1 MRPTGRN
8 GYPALLLAVL
18 CAGGLVCALA
28 AAQEPLDGGA
38 VISVQ
43 VGDGG
48 DTTLDVQRGEVKVR
62 SGGKETRVAAGEG
75 VQAGHGKPMK
85 HLLRA
90 PTNLSPSDGANVSSL
105 DFTVRFDKVPGAHA
119 YEVLVASDPQFSD
132 IVWRADRAE
141 GTKVEARVQKAGTYW
156 WRVTA
161 LSPRSEVSGRA
172 SSPRKLVVD
181 LTPPK
186 LKAGQP
192 RWK

>member
-1 MRPTGRN
+1 MRAARLFSV
-8 GYPALLLAVL
+8 ALLFALGVA
-18 CAGGLVCALA
+18 ALA
-28 AAQEPLDGGA
+28 YGRAGEPIDGGA

-62 SGGKETRVAAGEG
+62 AGGQEARVGAGEA
-75 VQAGHGKPMK
+75 VHATHSRPMK

-90 PTNLSPSDGANVSSL
+90 PTNLSPVDGANVSTL
-105 DFTVRFDKVPGAHA
+105 EFIVRFDRVPGATG
-119 YEVLVASDPQFSD
+119 YEVVVASDPEFSEV
-132 IVWRADRAE
+132 VWKSERAAE
-141 GTKVEARVQKAGTYW
+141 LRVEARVQKAGTYW
-156 WRVTA
+156 WRVTPVSSKA
-161 LSPRSEVSGRA
+161 EVQGRA